1 MLRSCCELVAD
12 FLSVFINRD
21 RRRGPALN
29 VAGWKKDAGCS
40 GVAEFEGGM
49 PRAIACMAAQSRTV
63 SASSDLLAGRVPLGR
78 CERSE
83 LGTHTVV
90 LDSLG
95 SWGFAG
101 SQELAASSWLKCFGV
116 VSACFG
122 LVSAFFA
129 KSSMFMRFVSAFRRL
144 TPFF

>member
-1 MLRSCCELVAD
+1 MHGS
-12 FLSVFINRD
+12 
-21 RRRGPALN
+21 
-29 VAGWKKDAGCS
+29 
-40 GVAEFEGGM
+40 
-49 PRAIACMAAQSRTV
+49 AIATV

-116 VSACFG
+116 CFG